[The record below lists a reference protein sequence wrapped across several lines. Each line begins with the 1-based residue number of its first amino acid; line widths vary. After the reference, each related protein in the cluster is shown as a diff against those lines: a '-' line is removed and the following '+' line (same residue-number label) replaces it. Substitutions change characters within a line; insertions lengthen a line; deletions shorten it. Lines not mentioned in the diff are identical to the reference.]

1 MYPYDYTFS
10 SLGVLQ
16 HYGMPRRSG
25 RYPFGSG
32 EDPYQ
37 SITRG
42 RLSNYKKKKLIKK
55 ATARQAEQKKKQ
67 EEEAKKPKTL
77 SEMSNDEVREM
88 ISRLKLEKEYK
99 NALAALQP
107 KEIPKETKQKGKS
120 FIQEVTYNAGKKAAE
135 SVLKATFEYAGGYFV
150 NKVTGKPIVKLKMD
164 NEAIYR

>member
-16 HYGMPRRSG
+16 HYGKPRRSG

-42 RLSNYKKKKLIKK
+42 RLSNHKKKKLIKK
-55 ATARQAEQKKKQ
+55 AKARQAEHKKKQ

-99 NALAALQP
+99 DALAALQP

-120 FIQEVTYNAGKKAAE
+120 FVGAVVRDAGKKAAVT
-135 SVLKATFEYAGGYFV
+135 VLTATFTYAGGSFI
-150 NKVTGKPIVKLKMD
+150 NKVSGKPIVKINSDEKD
-164 NEAIYR
+164 KK